1 MSWEDKRRISLRQK
15 TCLIETATQT
25 EDLIPNTPP
34 DSDKELEE
42 QDIEVDQVH
51 DQGHDHGG
59 IICDGRR
66 LSELSEDESTSSFGD
81 HGSTAGSDS
90 SVFLRSP
97 KPGMKDKLIMAE
109 RVITFC
115 YHTLNNTYQE
125 LLQKGLKPK

>member
-34 DSDKELEE
+34 ESDKESEE
-42 QDIEVDQVH
+42 HDMEVDQA
-51 DQGHDHGG
+51 HDHGG

-90 SVFLRSP
+90 SVFLRTP
-97 KPGMKDKLIMAE
+97 KPDMKDKLTMAE
-109 RVITFC
+109 RVITFQ
-115 YHTLNNTYQE
+115 YLRLYGAFNNCSE
-125 LLQKGLKPK
+125 KC